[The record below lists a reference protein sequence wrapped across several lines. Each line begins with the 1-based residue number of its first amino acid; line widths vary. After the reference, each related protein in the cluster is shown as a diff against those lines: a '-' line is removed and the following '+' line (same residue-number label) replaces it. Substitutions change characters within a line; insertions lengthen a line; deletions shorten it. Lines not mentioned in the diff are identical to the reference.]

1 LPIKEISLTAM
12 RRIESYMNSDFQ
24 ALYEKILTADT
35 ASAFSEEDKLFL
47 LKWAIVLLNNG
58 NADVKKLGYRIA
70 LRYAN
75 VFKDYVPLYD
85 ISLHLGF
92 YPVAKVIEDHH
103 LNKKIIN
110 ESFFKT
116 FQSAYQDIFKVDG
129 KYLSSGQ
136 KALVNFSNSVVAD
149 SLIVAPTSYGKSE
162 IMINKVLGNLKGK
175 VCIIVPSKALL
186 AQTKRRL
193 FENLEIAASVK
204 RIITHPEMYRA
215 GEDSFVAVL
224 TQERLL
230 RMLQIDPNLSI
241 DHLLIDEAHN
251 LLTRDERAELLV
263 QVLLILKKRNDKIKL
278 SFFTPFIA
286 KANSLESRH
295 SSYKLDFKNT
305 KEFIKV
311 ERFFIY
317 DTKIGV
323 LSAYDQFINTHIQ
336 IGTFKMDDLA
346 FIQKFKAKKN
356 ILYSNKPREV
366 EEIALTLADTLG
378 DVDLTADANGEF
390 KEALKAISEY
400 LDPEYKLL
408 KCIKKGVIYHHGKVP
423 ELIRLY
429 VESIYS
435 KHQAFEFIAT
445 TSTLLEGVNI
455 PAEKLFLLSVNKGL
469 GHLTKSE
476 FRNLAG
482 RVCRF
487 SETFSQPD
495 GDLRLLEPEIY
506 VLKGKYGD
514 DDFNPQTFYE
524 KNAIATPIEKD
535 KIDNILLKK
544 EVDNKDREKELTAL
558 EYIENLE
565 PGTIDTSDKV
575 LRLVSSEIAKSC
587 FKNNVHEF
595 DIHKFE
601 TLLNENL
608 ERVKRGG
615 IINDFDPL
623 VSAIND
629 LFVSVIER
637 EEDKRKEQH
646 YDFLR
651 LRRDTARNYYAYFL
665 KWKAGGSSYKKM
677 INEML
682 YYWEEKL
689 AETLSEDAWK
699 VYVGTTWGEIR
710 RRPEDRKI
718 RYIDLRTKSREEKIN
733 LAIVKI
739 KDEIDFV
746 DFKIMKFIDVLSD
759 LKLLDNTFYSRIKYG
774 TSNERIICLLKN
786 GVSMEL
792 ARTLVDGGYENF
804 LAFDLARDE
813 VVISIEA
820 IEEMK
825 KNNENNILIFELG
838 FHVFRG

>member
-1 LPIKEISLTAM
+1 MPINEISLSAM
-12 RRIESYMNSDFQ
+12 RRTESYDDSDFQ
-24 ALYEKILTADT
+24 KLYEKLLTT
-35 ASAFSEEDKLFL
+35 ESGSEFLEDDKLFL

-58 NADVKKLGYRIA
+58 NEDVKKLGYRIA

-75 VFKDYVPLYD
+75 VFKEYVPLYD
-85 ISLHLGF
+85 IALNLGF

-103 LNKKIIN
+103 LNKKAIS

-116 FQSAYQDIFKVDG
+116 LQSAYKDIFKVDG

-136 KALVNFSNSVVAD
+136 KALVNFSNSVVSD
-149 SLIVAPTSYGKSE
+149 SLVVAPTSYGKSE
-162 IMINKVLGNLKGK
+162 IMINKVLSNLNGK

-193 FENLEIAASVK
+193 FENLEIASSVK
-204 RIITHPEMYRA
+204 RIITHPEMYRP

-230 RMLQIDPNLSI
+230 RMLQIDPSLSI

-263 QVLLILKKRNDKIKL
+263 QVLFILKKRNDKINL

-286 KANSLESRH
+286 KADSLESRH
-295 SSYKLDFKNT
+295 STYKLDFKNT

-317 DTKIGV
+317 DTKVGV
-323 LSAYDQFINTHIQ
+323 FSAYDQFINTHIP
-336 IGTFKMDDLA
+336 IDNFKLDDFA
-346 FIQKFKAKKN
+346 FIQKFKARKN

-366 EEIALTLADTLG
+366 EEIALTIADTLG

-390 KEALKAISEY
+390 KEALNAISEY

-408 KCIKKGVIYHHGKVP
+408 KCIKKGIVYHHGKVP

-429 VESIYS
+429 VESLYS
-435 KHQAFEFIAT
+435 KHKAFEFIAT

-455 PAEKLFLLSVNKGL
+455 PAEKLFLMSVNKGL
-469 GHLTKSE
+469 GHLTKPE

-487 SETFSQPD
+487 SETFSQPK

-535 KIDNILLKK
+535 KVENILLKK
-544 EVDNKDREKELTAL
+544 EVDNKDKEKELAAL

-565 PGTIDTSDKV
+565 PGTIDTSDKA
-575 LRLVSSEIAKSC
+575 LRLVTSEIAKSC

-601 TLLNENL
+601 SALIENFG
-608 ERVKRGG
+608 RVKSAGV
-615 IINDFDPL
+615 INDYDVL

-629 LFVSVIER
+629 IFVSIVEQ
-637 EEDKRKEQH
+637 EEDKKKDKH
-646 YDFLR
+646 YDLLR

-682 YYWEEKL
+682 FYWEEKL
-689 AETLSEDAWK
+689 TDGKGEDAWK
-699 VYVGTTWGEIR
+699 VYVGTTWGEIKR
-710 RRPEDRKI
+710 KPEDRKT
-718 RYIDLRTKSREEKIN
+718 RYIDLRIKTREEKIN

-739 KDEIDFV
+739 KDEVDFV
-746 DFKIMKFIDVLSD
+746 DFKMMKFIDVLSD
-759 LKLLDNTFYSRIKYG
+759 LKLLDNTFYSKIKYG
-774 TSNERIICLLKN
+774 TSNEQIICLLKN
-786 GVSMEL
+786 GISMEL
-792 ARTLVDGGYENF
+792 ARTLIEGNYDAYLN
-804 LAFDLARDE
+804 FDLARDE
-813 VVISIEA
+813 VIIAIEA

-825 KNNENNILIFELG
+825 KNNENSILIFELG
-838 FHVFRG
+838 FHVYRG

>member
-1 LPIKEISLTAM
+1 MPINEISLSAM
-12 RRIESYMNSDFQ
+12 RRTESYENSDFQ
-24 ALYEKILTADT
+24 KLYEKLLTT
-35 ASAFSEEDKLFL
+35 KSGSEFSEDDKLFL
-47 LKWAIVLLNNG
+47 LKWAVVLLNNG
-58 NADVKKLGYRIA
+58 NADVKKLGYRIV

-75 VFKDYVPLYD
+75 VFKEYIPLYD
-85 ISLHLGF
+85 IALHLGF
-92 YPVAKVIEDHH
+92 YPVAKVIEAHH
-103 LNKKIIN
+103 LNKKVIS

-116 FQSAYQDIFKVDG
+116 LQSAYQDIFKVDG

-136 KALVNFSNSVVAD
+136 KALVNFSNSVASD

-162 IMINKVLGNLKGK
+162 IMINKVLSNLNGK

-193 FENLEIAASVK
+193 FENLEIASSVK
-204 RIITHPEMYRA
+204 RIITHPEMYRP

-230 RMLQIDPNLSI
+230 RMLQIDPSLSI

-251 LLTRDERAELLV
+251 LLTRDERAELLI
-263 QVLLILKKRNDKIKL
+263 QVLFILKKRNDKIKL

-295 SSYKLDFKNT
+295 STYTLDFKNT

-317 DTKIGV
+317 DTKTGEF
-323 LSAYDQFINTHIQ
+323 SAYDQFINTHIP
-336 IGTFKMDDLA
+336 IDNFKLDDYA
-346 FIQKFKAKKN
+346 FIQKYKAKKN
-356 ILYSNKPREV
+356 ILYSNRPREV
-366 EEIALTLADTLG
+366 EEIALTIADTLG

-408 KCIKKGVIYHHGKVP
+408 KCIKKGIVYHHGKVP

-435 KHQAFEFIAT
+435 KHKAFEFIAT

-455 PAEKLFLLSVNKGL
+455 PAEKLFLMSVNKGL
-469 GHLTKSE
+469 GHLTKPE

-487 SETFSQPD
+487 SETFSQPN
-495 GDLRLLEPEIY
+495 GDLRMLEPEIY
-506 VLKGKYGD
+506 VLKGDYGD
-514 DDFNPQTFYE
+514 DDFNPKTFYE

-535 KIDNILLKK
+535 KVENILLKK
-544 EVDNKDREKELTAL
+544 ELDNKDKERELAAL

-575 LRLVSSEIAKSC
+575 LRLVTSEIAKSC

-601 TLLNENL
+601 PALIENFD
-608 ERVKRGG
+608 RVKSRG
-615 IINDFDPL
+615 IISDYDPL

-629 LFVSVIER
+629 LFVSIVER
-637 EEDKRKEQH
+637 EENKKREDH
-646 YDFLR
+646 YDLLR
-651 LRRDTARNYYAYFL
+651 LRRDKARNYYAYFL
-665 KWKAGGSSYKKM
+665 KWKAGGSSYNKM

-689 AETLSEDAWK
+689 KEGKGEDAWK

-710 RRPEDRKI
+710 RRPEDKKI
-718 RYIDLRTKSREEKIN
+718 RYIDLRVKSREERIN

-739 KDEIDFV
+739 KDEVDFV
-746 DFKIMKFIDVLSD
+746 DFKLMKFIDVLND
-759 LKLLDNTFYSRIKYG
+759 LKLLDNTFYSKIKYG
-774 TSNERIICLLKN
+774 TSNEQIICLLKN

-792 ARTLVDGGYENF
+792 ARALIEGNYDAYLN
-804 LAFDLARDE
+804 FDLARDE
-813 VVISIEA
+813 VVIAIEA

-825 KNNENNILIFELG
+825 KNNENSILIFELG
-838 FHVFRG
+838 FHVYRG